1 MCVYITYIYIYIY
14 IYVSE
19 YDYYYYYYYY
29 ISNSINILDDLE
41 ILQKSKKSPVVISA
55 DCDIYFL

>member
-1 MCVYITYIYIYIY
+1 MCVYNIYIYIYIY

-19 YDYYYYYYYY
+19 YDYYYY